1 MGLITGGQILPGEAG
16 PFLNAGAPS
25 NGTDEVV
32 TITVTGTPTGGT
44 YKLKHEGFLTASIA
58 YNAAASAVQTALR
71 NLPSIGGSNV
81 TVSGSGGGPY
91 TVTGAADLAK
101 KVLSAITLAE
111 NALTGGTDPSVT
123 ITEDTPG
130 VDASF
135 RGAPKGALL
144 VDTTNG
150 VLYMNTGS
158 STVPV
163 WSAVASSEIADVLT
177 NIPVTTIAAVATA
190 DADATYG
197 SPEATLLNE
206 LKTQMNL
213 VIAALK
219 TAKIVALA

>member
-25 NGTDEVV
+25 NGTDEVL

-44 YKLKHEGFLTASIA
+44 YKLKHESFLTASIA
-58 YNAAASAVQTALR
+58 YNAAATAVQTALR
-71 NLPSIGGSNV
+71 NLPSVGGTNL
-81 TVSGSGGGPY
+81 TVSGSDGGPY
-91 TVTGAADLAK
+91 TVTGASEFAK
-101 KVLSAITLAE
+101 KALAAITLGV
-111 NALTGGTDPSVT
+111 NALTGGTSPSVT

-150 VLYMNTGS
+150 ILYMNTGT
-158 STVPV
+158 STIPV
-163 WSAVASSEIADVLT
+163 WTAVGNAGI
-177 NIPVTTIAAVATA
+177 TTIAAVASA
-190 DADATYG
+190 DADGTYG
-197 SPEATLLNE
+197 AAEATLINE
-206 LKTQMNL
+206 LKTQLNL

-219 TAKIVALA
+219 TAKIVASA